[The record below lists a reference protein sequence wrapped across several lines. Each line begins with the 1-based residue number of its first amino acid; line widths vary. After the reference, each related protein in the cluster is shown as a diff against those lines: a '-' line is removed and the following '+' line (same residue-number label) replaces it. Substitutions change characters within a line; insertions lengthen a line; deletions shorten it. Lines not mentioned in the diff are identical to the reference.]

1 MRQVHWV
8 SKSSDSKTGKVIA
21 SYSPMDTCPDSCTF
35 KDGGCYAWG
44 LFYLKV
50 LGKKIQ
56 NGTLKIKNLATA
68 LSERAIDCKI
78 VRHRVA
84 GDVVGDVMPTLEE
97 CNEVA
102 RHGLINIGYTHA
114 WKEDVTQPLK
124 DWFRASCNT
133 VEEVFE
139 AHSMGWA
146 STLAVHGNNIP
157 KKLKKGELTFIKCPA
172 RHGVEGKKDITCN
185 DCTLCKVTSSTQNTV
200 VMFEVHGNH
209 STLKSA
215 KAKSAD
221 IGDILAI

>member
-8 SKSSDSKTGKVIA
+8 SQTSDAKTGKVVA

-35 KDGGCYAWG
+35 KEGGCYAWG

-56 NGTLKIKNLATA
+56 NGTIKIKSLATA
-68 LSERAIDCKI
+68 LSERTHDCKV

-84 GDVVGDVMPTLEE
+84 GDVVGDVIPTLEE
-97 CNEVA
+97 CSMVES
-102 RHGLINIGYTHA
+102 HGLVNIGYTHA
-114 WKEDVTQPLK
+114 WKNDEAQPLK
-124 DWFRASCNT
+124 KWFRASCNT

-139 AHSMGWA
+139 AHAKGWTT
-146 STLAVHGNNIP
+146 TLAVHGSNIP
-157 KKLKKGELTFIKCPA
+157 KKLKKMDLTFIKCPA

-185 DCTLCKVTSSTQNTV
+185 DCTLCKVSPTTQGTV

-209 STLKSA
+209 STIKNATSKSA
-215 KAKSAD
+215 N